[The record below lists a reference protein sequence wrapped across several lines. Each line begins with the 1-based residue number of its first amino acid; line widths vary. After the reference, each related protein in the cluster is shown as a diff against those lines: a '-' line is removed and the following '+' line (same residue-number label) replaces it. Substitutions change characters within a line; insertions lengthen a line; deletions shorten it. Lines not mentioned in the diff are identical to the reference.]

1 MLSKRKKEQSRP
13 EPQEAAAVGEEAAA
27 AEAAAPAADPLTEA
41 MAEVEKYKDLY
52 LRERAE
58 MENFRK
64 RTQRDK
70 EETRIFNRKELL
82 LGVLPVLDNL
92 ERALAHAGQGGEN
105 QGLLEGVSMTFQQFR
120 KVIEDYGARP
130 IIAVGTPFD
139 ANLHQAMAQV
149 ETADQPP
156 GTVVSEFQRGYLLHD
171 RLLRPALVVVA
182 KAPAEPAAAAE

>member
-1 MLSKRKKEQSRP
+1 MLSKRKKEQTKP
-13 EPQEAAAVGEEAAA
+13 EPQEAVAAGEETAA
-27 AEAAAPAADPLTEA
+27 AEAAAPAADPLAEA
-41 MAEVEKYKDLY
+41 LAEVEKYKDLY

-92 ERALAHAGQGGEN
+92 ERALVHAGQGGES
-105 QGLLEGVSMTFQQFR
+105 QGLLEGVSMTLQQFR

-130 IIAVGTPFD
+130 IIAVGAPFD

-149 ETADQPP
+149 ETEEQPP
-156 GTVVSEFQRGYLLHD
+156 GTVVSEFQRGYLLQD
-171 RLLRPALVVVA
+171 RLLRPAMVVVA
-182 KAPAEPAAAAE
+182 KAPAVPAAE